1 MGMALIFGVMRIV
14 NFAHGAFMMLG
25 MYATLVFYERLGI
38 NPFYGFIGA
47 AAFLFVIG
55 YAVYQGLLRRI
66 AERSDFMQ
74 ILLTLGIAL
83 ILVDAVQLSFGADFQ
98 QITLPLRDLNLH
110 FGPIV
115 VNAPQLISFGITIVI
130 AVAMFVFV
138 MRTMLG
144 RALRAIAQNRYA
156 APLMGIDVHRV
167 QAISFAL

>member
-1 MGMALIFGVMRIV
+1 MNAFWSALQAILDGLLTGALYALIGMGMALIFGVMRIV

-74 ILLTLGIAL
+74 I
-83 ILVDAVQLSFGADFQ
+83 
-98 QITLPLRDLNLH
+98 
-110 FGPIV
+110 
-115 VNAPQLISFGITIVI
+115 
-130 AVAMFVFV
+130 
-138 MRTMLG
+138 
-144 RALRAIAQNRYA
+144 
-156 APLMGIDVHRV
+156 
-167 QAISFAL
+167 